1 VTSTEVI
8 SARTKDGQIMPGIIA
23 IKLIVFDFRQYSL
36 LACLLFAGGCSWKT
50 PTPSDYVPP
59 EEPGEAWI
67 IAIPNPVPAGRGPG
81 KTIVTWYTGDGSPG
95 QVYVSIGGAPEQLF
109 STNPSHHEATINGK
123 SDYEFR
129 LYAGADHTTRLGT
142 VKVTRDQPLK
152 GQLAP
157 DRDRVRRR
165 TSL

>member
-1 VTSTEVI
+1 
-8 SARTKDGQIMPGIIA
+8 M
-23 IKLIVFDFRQYSL
+23 
-36 LACLLFAGGCSWKT
+36 
-50 PTPSDYVPP
+50 
-59 EEPGEAWI
+59 
-67 IAIPNPVPAGRGPG
+67 
-81 KTIVTWYTGDGSPG
+81 TWYTGDGSPG

-157 DRDRVRRR
+157 NRDRVRVRNSR
-165 TSL
+165 